1 MNIDALAIFVEVAEA
16 GSFAAVAR
24 RRDLDPSAV
33 SRIIA
38 ALEEELGFRLFQ
50 RTTRRLSPTEAGA
63 IYFERVRGLVEDLDR
78 ARAEARD
85 RVAGPSG
92 NLRVTASASFGLSC
106 IVPAI
111 AAFRRRYPDLSL
123 DVRLTDNVVD
133 LVGERID
140 VAVRLGP
147 RPEGDFICTRLMTTR
162 YRVCAAPAYLEAAGR
177 PQRPDDLEAHRCLL
191 FPLAGYRTRW
201 RFRDRQGRRVDIPVK
216 GDIVI
221 SNAMALHRAA
231 LDGLG
236 PVLLADWLVDEDL
249 AAGRLI
255 DLFPD
260 YEVTAADFDT
270 AAWILYPSRAYVP
283 MKLRVFIDH
292 LKATVP
298 RRGRDPRRAA
308 SRPA

>member
-1 MNIDALAIFVEVAEA
+1 MNLDALAIFVEVLEA

-24 RRDLDPSAV
+24 RRDLDPSAI
-33 SRIIA
+33 SRVVA

-63 IYFERVRGLVEDLDR
+63 VYFERVRGLVDEIER
-78 ARAEARD
+78 ARSEARD

-106 IVPAI
+106 IVPTI
-111 AAFRRRYPDLSL
+111 AAFKRRYPDLAL
-123 DVRLTDNVVD
+123 DLRLTDNVVD

-140 VAVRLGP
+140 VAIRLGP
-147 RPEGDFICTRLMTTR
+147 RPDGDFICARLMTTR
-162 YRVCAAPAYLEAAGR
+162 YRVCATPGYLKDVGYPKR
-177 PQRPDDLEAHRCLL
+177 PEDIEAHRCLL

-201 RFRDRQGRRVDIPVK
+201 RFKDKEGRRIEVPVT
-216 GDIVI
+216 GEIVV
-221 SNAMALHRAA
+221 SNAMALHRVA

-236 PVLLADWLVDEDL
+236 PVLLADWLVADDI
-249 AAGRLI
+249 AAGRLV
-255 DLFPD
+255 DMFPA

-283 MKLRVFIDH
+283 MKVRVFIDH

-298 RRGRDPRRAA
+298 RRRRDERGNA
-308 SRPA
+308 SHDP

>member
-162 YRVCAAPAYLEAAGR
+162 NRVCAAPAYLEAAGR

>member
-1 MNIDALAIFVEVAEA
+1 MNLDALAIFVEVLEA

-24 RRDLDPSAV
+24 RRDLDPSAI
-33 SRIIA
+33 SRVVA

-63 IYFERVRGLVEDLDR
+63 VYFERVRGLVEDLER
-78 ARAEARD
+78 ARSEARD

-106 IVPAI
+106 IVPTI
-111 AAFRRRYPDLSL
+111 ADFKRRYPDLSL
-123 DVRLTDNVVD
+123 DLRLTDNVVD
-133 LVGERID
+133 LVGDRID

-147 RPEGDFICTRLMTTR
+147 RPDGDFICARLMTTR
-162 YRVCAAPAYLEAAGR
+162 YRVCASPVYLQSAGL
-177 PQRPDDLEAHRCLL
+177 PQRPEDLEAHRCLL

-201 RFRDRQGRRVDIPVK
+201 RFRDRQGGRVEVPVK

-221 SNAMALHRAA
+221 SNAMALHRAV

-236 PVLLADWLVDEDL
+236 PVLLADWLVDNDI
-249 AAGRLI
+249 ADGRLV

-260 YEVTAADFDT
+260 HEVTAVDFDT
-270 AAWILYPSRAYVP
+270 AAWIVYPSRAYVP
-283 MKLRVFIDH
+283 MKVRVFIDH

-298 RRGRDPRRAA
+298 RRVRDPRGSA
-308 SRPA
+308 SSRG

>member
-33 SRIIA
+33 SRVIA

-63 IYFERVRGLVEDLDR
+63 IYFERIRGLVEDVDR

-85 RVAGPSG
+85 RAAGPSG

-106 IVPAI
+106 IVPTI
-111 AAFRRRYPDLSL
+111 AAFRRRYPDLAL

-162 YRVCAAPAYLEAAGR
+162 YRVCVAPAYLESVGR
-177 PQRPDDLEAHRCLL
+177 PERPEDLEVHRCLL

-236 PVLLADWLVDEDL
+236 PALLADWLVDEDL

-260 YEVTAADFDT
+260 CEVTAADFDT

-283 MKLRVFIDH
+283 MKVRVFIDH

-298 RRGRDPRRAA
+298 RRARDTRRVA

>member
-1 MNIDALAIFVEVAEA
+1 MNVGALAIFVEVLEA

-24 RRDLDPSAV
+24 RRDLDPSAI
-33 SRIIA
+33 SRVIA

-63 IYFERVRGLVEDLDR
+63 IYFERIRGLVEDLDR

-106 IVPAI
+106 VVPTI
-111 AAFRRRYPDLSL
+111 AAFRRSYPDLSL
-123 DVRLTDNVVD
+123 DIRLTDNVVD
-133 LVGERID
+133 LIGERID
-140 VAVRLGP
+140 VAIRLGP

-177 PQRPDDLEAHRCLL
+177 PQRPEDLEAHRCLL

-201 RFRDRQGRRVDIPVK
+201 RFRDRQGRRVDISVK

-221 SNAMALHRAA
+221 SNAMALHCAA

-260 YEVTAADFDT
+260 CEVTAADFDT

-283 MKLRVFIDH
+283 MKVRVFIDH

-298 RRGRDPRRAA
+298 RPGGGHRQ
-308 SRPA
+308 SR

>member
-1 MNIDALAIFVEVAEA
+1 MNIDALAVFAEVLEA

-24 RRDLDPSAV
+24 RRDLDPSAI
-33 SRIIA
+33 SRVIA
-38 ALEEELGFRLFQ
+38 ALEDELGFRLFQ
-50 RTTRRLSPTEAGA
+50 RTTRRLAPTEAGA
-63 IYFERVRGLVEDLDR
+63 VYFERIRGLVEDIER

-92 NLRVTASASFGLSC
+92 NLRVTASASFGLTC
-106 IVPAI
+106 IVPTI
-111 AAFRRRYPDLSL
+111 AAFKRRYADLSL
-123 DVRLTDNVVD
+123 DLRLTDNVVD

-147 RPEGDFICTRLMTTR
+147 RPEGDFICARLMTTR

-177 PQRPDDLEAHRCLL
+177 PERPEDLGAHRCLL

-201 RFRDRQGRRVDIPVK
+201 RFRHRQGRRVEIPVK

-236 PVLLADWLVDEDL
+236 PVLLADWLVDDDL
-249 AAGRLI
+249 ATGRLV

-260 YEVTAADFDT
+260 CEVTAADFDT

-283 MKLRVFIDH
+283 VKVRVFIDY

-298 RRGRDPRRAA
+298 RRAHDTRAA
-308 SRPA
+308 ATRPA